1 MKYTEMIAGALEG
14 IWVNKLRSALTMLG
28 MIIGV
33 MAVIVIVTLGQS
45 LNKQVA
51 QAVEGMGANSFTLV
65 AAANDNGQK
74 GKLTMEDCK
83 LLKSSMDS
91 VDFVV
96 PVKALAYPAALE
108 TTRKKETSMLIGT
121 SSDYLKVDQTGFNQG
136 RFFSEA
142 ENQMARRV
150 VVISQTVAND
160 LFGPGN
166 EAVGRTLRI
175 NSLSFQVCGVTKPVA
190 SFLGQQLS
198 TTFIPVKTL
207 LEISDDQEIQ
217 EAIVRVKKGDQL
229 KAATVQSVSIL
240 EMRHA
245 VKKGY
250 KAQTNE
256 QMMEQFSSILTIITS
271 VFGALA
277 GIALL
282 VGGIGIMNIM
292 LVTVTE
298 RTREIGLRMAIGAQ
312 RSDILVQFLVES
324 ATIAALGGG
333 IGSLLGIGIGAVI
346 SSVLKMPVVISFGTM
361 LFAFCFSSGIG
372 ILFGLYPANRAAK
385 LDPINALRYE

>member
-1 MKYTEMIAGALEG
+1 MKFTEMIAGALEG
-14 IWVNKLRSALTMLG
+14 IWVNKLRSVLTMLG

-65 AAANDNGQK
+65 PAANDNGQK
-74 GKLTMEDCK
+74 GKLTLEDCK

-96 PVKALAYPAALE
+96 PVKYLAYPAAVE

-121 SSDYLKVDQTGFNQG
+121 SSDYLKVDQKGFSQG

-150 VVISQTVAND
+150 VVISQTVADD

-166 EAVGRTLRI
+166 EVVGRTLRI
-175 NSLSFQVCGVTKPVA
+175 NSISFQVCGVTKPVA
-190 SFLGQQLS
+190 SFLGSQQS
-198 TTFIPVKTL
+198 NTFIPVKTL

-217 EAIVRVKKGDQL
+217 QAMVRVKKGDQL

-240 EMRHA
+240 DMRYS

-250 KAQTNE
+250 KTQTNE

-292 LVTVTE
+292 LVSVTE

-312 RSDILVQFLVES
+312 RSDILIQFLVES

-346 SSVLKMPVVISFGTM
+346 SLVLKMPVVISFGTI

-372 ILFGLYPANRAAK
+372 IIFGLYPANRAAK
-385 LDPINALRYE
+385 LDPIDALRYE

>member
-1 MKYTEMIAGALEG
+1 MKFTEMIAGSLEG

-65 AAANDNGQK
+65 PAANDNGQK
-74 GKLTMEDCK
+74 GKLTLEDCK

-96 PVKALAYPAALE
+96 PVKYLTYPAAVE
-108 TTRKKETSMLIGT
+108 TKRKKETSMLIGT
-121 SSDYLKVDQTGFNQG
+121 SSDYLKVDQTGFSQG

-150 VVISQTVAND
+150 VVISQTVADD
-160 LFGPGN
+160 LFGSGS

-175 NSLSFQVCGVTKPVA
+175 NSISFQVCGVTKPVA
-190 SFLGQQLS
+190 SFLGEQRS
-198 TTFIPVKTL
+198 NTFIPVKTL

-217 EAIVRVKKGDQL
+217 QAIVRVKKGDQL

-240 EMRHA
+240 EIRHA

-292 LVTVTE
+292 LVSVTE
-298 RTREIGLRMAIGAQ
+298 RTREIGLRMAIGAR
-312 RSDILVQFLVES
+312 RSDILIQFLVES

-346 SSVLKMPVVISFGTM
+346 SLVLKMPVVISFGTI

-385 LDPINALRYE
+385 LDPIDALRYE

>member
-1 MKYTEMIAGALEG
+1 MKFTEMIAGALEG
-14 IWVNKLRSALTMLG
+14 IWVNKLRSVLTMLG

-51 QAVEGMGANSFTLV
+51 QAVEGMGANSFTLEP
-65 AAANDNGQK
+65 AANDNGQK
-74 GKLTMEDCK
+74 GKLTLEDCK

-96 PVKALAYPAALE
+96 PVKYLTYPAALE
-108 TTRKKETSMLIGT
+108 TTRKKETSLLIGT
-121 SSDYLKVDQTGFNQG
+121 SSDYLKVDQTGLSQG

-142 ENQMARRV
+142 ENQMARKV
-150 VVISQTVAND
+150 VVINQTVADD

-175 NSLSFQVCGVTKPVA
+175 NSLSFQVCGVTKPA
-190 SFLGQQLS
+190 AALLGSQRS
-198 TTFIPVKTL
+198 NTFIPIKTL

-217 EAIVRVKKGDQL
+217 QAIVRVKKGDQL

-250 KAQTNE
+250 QAQTNE

-292 LVTVTE
+292 LVSVTE

-312 RSDILVQFLVES
+312 RRDILIQFLVES

-346 SSVLKMPVVISFGTM
+346 SLVLKIPVVISFGTI

-372 ILFGLYPANRAAK
+372 IIFGLYPANRAAK
-385 LDPINALRYE
+385 LDPIDALRYE

>member
-1 MKYTEMIAGALEG
+1 MKITEMIEGALEG
-14 IWVNKLRSALTMLG
+14 IWVNKLRSGLTMLG

-45 LNKQVA
+45 LNKQVS
-51 QAVEGMGANSFTLV
+51 QAVEGMGANSFTLKP
-65 AAANDNGQK
+65 AANDNGQI
-74 GKLTMEDCK
+74 GKLTLEDCN
-83 LLKSSMDS
+83 LLKNSIDS
-91 VDFVV
+91 IDFVI
-96 PVKALAYPAALE
+96 PVKYLSYPAALQ
-108 TTRKKETSMLIGT
+108 TIRKKKTSMLIGT
-121 SSDYLKVDQTGFNQG
+121 NSDYPKVDQAGFSQG

-150 VVISQTVAND
+150 VVINQTLADD
-160 LFGPGN
+160 LFGSGSA
-166 EAVGRTLRI
+166 AVGRTLRI
-175 NSLSFQVCGVTKPVA
+175 NSLPFQVCGVTKPVA
-190 SFLGQQLS
+190 SILGSQQS
-198 TTFIPVKTL
+198 NTFIPIKTL
-207 LEISDDQEIQ
+207 LEMSDDQDIQ
-217 EAIVRVKKGDQL
+217 EALVRVKKNDQL
-229 KAATVQSVSIL
+229 KAATVQSVSFL

-292 LVTVTE
+292 LVSVTE
-298 RTREIGLRMAIGAQ
+298 RTREIGVRMAIGA
-312 RSDILVQFLVES
+312 RRRDILIQFLVES
-324 ATIAALGGG
+324 ATIAAIGGS
-333 IGSLLGIGIGAVI
+333 IGCLLGIGIAAVI
-346 SSVLKMPVVISFGTM
+346 SSVLKMPVVISFGII
-361 LFAFCFSSGIG
+361 LFAFGFSSGIG

-385 LDPINALRYE
+385 LDPIDALRYE

>member
-1 MKYTEMIAGALEG
+1 MKITEMIGGALEG
-14 IWVNKLRSALTMLG
+14 IRVNKLRSTLTMLG

-45 LNKQVA
+45 LNKQVS
-51 QAVEGMGANSFTLV
+51 QTVEGMGANSFALMPI
-65 AAANDNGQK
+65 ANDNGQI
-74 GKLTMEDCK
+74 GKLTLDDCN
-83 LLKSSMDS
+83 LLKNS
-91 VDFVV
+91 VDSIDFVI
-96 PVKALAYPAALE
+96 PVKYLPYPSSLQ
-108 TTRKKETSMLIGT
+108 TIRKKEPSMLIGT
-121 SSDYLKVDQTGFNQG
+121 NSDYPKVDQAGFSQG
-136 RFFSEA
+136 RFFSES

-150 VVISQTVAND
+150 AVISQTVADD
-160 LFGPGN
+160 LFGPGSV
-166 EAVGRTLRI
+166 AVGRTLRI
-175 NSLSFQVCGVTKPVA
+175 NNISFQVCGVTKPVA
-190 SFLGQQLS
+190 SFLGSQQS
-198 TTFIPVKTL
+198 QTFIPINTL
-207 LEISDDQEIQ
+207 LEISDYQEIQ
-217 EAIVRVKKGDQL
+217 KAMVRVKKSDQL

-245 VKKGY
+245 AKKGY

-292 LVTVTE
+292 LVSVVE
-298 RTREIGLRMAIGAQ
+298 RTREIGLRMAIGAR
-312 RSDILVQFLVES
+312 RSDILIQFLVES
-324 ATIAALGGG
+324 ATISAIGGG
-333 IGSLLGIGIGAVI
+333 IGTLLGIGIGAII
-346 SSVLKMPVVISFGTM
+346 STVLKMPVVISLGTI

-385 LDPINALRYE
+385 LDPIDALRYE